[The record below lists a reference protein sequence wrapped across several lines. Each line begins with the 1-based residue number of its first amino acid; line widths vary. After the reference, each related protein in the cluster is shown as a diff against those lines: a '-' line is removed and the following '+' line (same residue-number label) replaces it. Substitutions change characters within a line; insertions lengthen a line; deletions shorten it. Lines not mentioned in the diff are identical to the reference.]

1 MVCAGCFLIKPL
13 NSHQSWLAWAC
24 EIRCS
29 HILYLSFVDLDVKK
43 YSLTFLFLC
52 FWSCEENYIS
62 EIDKSTFHDDIG
74 DISFLHG
81 SVFTTNY
88 DMSGNSGQQ
97 IELIKLEL
105 LDEISLLDDKF
116 ELEINGQGYLTMTND
131 GTNLFLQSRSTQLI
145 FQISKI
151 GEIGFF
157 KYDDSLSTNWLPSG
171 VSYDSLSDS
180 LIFLYR
186 NQHDNNSYLLKL
198 TSKSISGNSSRSEV
212 FVLNNIDTASHGVYA
227 IEYANPNLY
236 LLAVNDNQEDVLITM
251 DYETLSLLSA
261 EIISDSTVVGLSVF
275 ENSIYF
281 GYRDKRIQKYKD
293 I

>member
-1 MVCAGCFLIKPL
+1 M
-13 NSHQSWLAWAC
+13 
-24 EIRCS
+24 
-29 HILYLSFVDLDVKK
+29 KK